1 MKGSPAVIGRLSIY
15 SSTEVFLNQEP
26 ISTLL
31 EFSLVVAASENKW
44 QYELGE
50 IHLLKLI
57 YLADLAYARQH
68 EGQTLTG
75 VPWVFHSFGPWD
87 KALHLFLVAQ
97 LATGLYRME
106 QKVSVMGEYTRYV
119 LAEEDEDTI
128 EERFRELDRS
138 LPHEATSAIAWAVH
152 QFGVDTQSLLHYV
165 YGTEPML
172 RAAPEEP
179 LTFCGLRLGGAA
191 PGGASA
197 LPPPPEPP
205 SKTQLRKAEE
215 AKTQSKVRIKAL
227 LQERREARQAQVQ
240 RVDADPEYLEI
251 MSLLGQEDRME
262 TPQATGLMDIDE
274 GYWKTGIRRLFDVS
288 E

>member
-1 MKGSPAVIGRLSIY
+1 MEQAR
-15 SSTEVFLNQEP
+15 

-31 EFSLVVAASENKW
+31 EFALATAARKDVFHR
-44 QYELGE
+44 ELGE

-68 EGQTLTG
+68 DGKTLSE
-75 VPWVFHSFGPWD
+75 VPWVFHDFGPWD

-97 LATGLYRME
+97 LATGLYRTE
-106 QKVSVMGEYTRYV
+106 RKASVMGEYTRYA

-138 LPHEATSAIAWAVH
+138 LPREATTAIAWAVH
-152 QFGVDTQSLLHYV
+152 QFGTDTQSLLHHVYV
-165 YGTEPML
+165 TEPML

-179 LTFCGLRLGGAA
+179 LAFSGLRSGGAI
-191 PGGASA
+191 PSVVSA
-197 LPPPPEPP
+197 LPPLSEPS

-215 AKTQSKVRIKAL
+215 AKRQSKVRIKTL
-227 LQERREARQAQVQ
+227 LQERREARQAQIQ

-251 MSLLGQEDRME
+251 MSLLGQEDGME
-262 TPQATGLMDIDE
+262 TPQAIGLMDIDE

>member
-1 MKGSPAVIGRLSIY
+1 M
-15 SSTEVFLNQEP
+15 NQEL

-31 EFSLVVAASENKW
+31 EFSLSVAAREGKW
-44 QYELGE
+44 QCELGE
-50 IHLLKLI
+50 IHLLKLV

-97 LATGLYRME
+97 LATGLYRTE
-106 QKVSVMGEYTRYV
+106 RKGSVMGEYTRYA
-119 LAEEDEDTI
+119 LAEEDEDVI

-138 LPHEATSAIAWAVH
+138 LPHEAASAIARAVH
-152 QFGVDTQSLLHYV
+152 QFGTDTQNLLHHV

-179 LTFCGLRLGGAA
+179 LAFSGLRSGGVA
-191 PGGASA
+191 PDGVSA
-197 LPPPPEPP
+197 LTPSSEPP
-205 SKTQLRKAEE
+205 SRTQLRKAEE
-215 AKTQSKVRIKAL
+215 AKRQSKVRIKAL
-227 LQERREARQAQVQ
+227 LQVRREARQAQVQ

-251 MSLLGQEDRME
+251 MSLLGQEDGME